1 VLAAEREA
9 FLAGFYRAFAYWA
22 GPCSIC
28 PVCAQDGT
36 CRNTKEARP
45 SMEGAGI
52 DVFETVKRAGLTI
65 RTLNEGDA
73 FVKYF
78 ALILLE

>member
-1 VLAAEREA
+1 
-9 FLAGFYRAFAYWA
+9 
-22 GPCSIC
+22 
-28 PVCAQDGT
+28 
-36 CRNTKEARP
+36 
-45 SMEGAGI
+45 MEGAGI